1 MLLEA
6 ERGVFNIQTFRAF
19 CFFFFFFYE
28 PHIFSRR
35 AYAEILGFLLSWGKK
50 VVLGESGILDV
61 LEMGNNIQPRVS

>member
-6 ERGVFNIQTFRAF
+6 ERGVFNIQPFRA
-19 CFFFFFFYE
+19 FFFFFFYE

-35 AYAEILGFLLSWGKK
+35 AYAEILGFLLAWGKK